1 MAEGR
6 DTSVAEDL
14 EQEIT
19 CAICHDHYTDP
30 KVLSCCHYYCK
41 ECVYRL
47 ALRTGLDKPFS
58 CPECRKDTTLPQ
70 GKVDGLQGAFFINRM
85 KQVHSKVERATGKVE
100 AKCEM
105 CSGAKA
111 EAFCR
116 QCVMF
121 ICAECVKQHQKMRV
135 FAGHKVSSLQEIK
148 EGGAKEVFVQEPTLP
163 TCQLHHEPMKIY
175 CFDCSHLIC
184 RDCSSKDH
192 LGHNY
197 EFVTVAGPAMK
208 KQLIQQLEPL
218 NKTRV
223 GLSRAVQEIQSTK
236 SEVKAQTQ
244 SVITRSVRSIDE
256 LKQILEDWKQELI
269 AQATNIEA
277 RKLGNLCSQEKGLSM
292 RSAEVQSVTDY
303 TVQCVEHSTDD
314 EIMCMHVELQ
324 SLIDRAIQEQQEGGR
339 SLEPVEEA
347 DMSVEVSCAEQLKQL
362 CQTKAKITLLPDRC
376 TITTQPDAEHK
387 VGKPSQ
393 VVVKTFFKDGTP
405 TKQPCNIQA
414 QLKSLVDRST
424 IQCQVEPVKGGEY
437 RVQFT
442 PTVRGRHQ
450 LTVTLNGQ
458 EVAGSPL
465 PVFVSIHPSQL
476 GKPVRV
482 ITGFQFA
489 RHVTVNSA
497 GETIV
502 TDKRTISVFNK
513 SGKKLRNC
521 ELSKYNILSYSWSG
535 AVDSDGCMYVTD
547 DEDGSRKVVKLSSD
561 LKLLCEVVLKEG
573 SKVRGVALVGDEIM
587 VCDRD
592 KCVMVYT
599 KELKYVRSIT
609 SNGDGSGQS
618 ISRVGISSD
627 QHGNVYICD
636 PDKSSSIHIFKNDG
650 GFLCSFGK
658 SVKLKNPLA
667 LCVSGQY
674 VYVSDYSG
682 HKIEVFT
689 TEGEHVAT
697 FGQGSNF
704 ANPLGVCVDD
714 DGFVYV
720 CDKSNNRLQVF

>member
-111 EAFCR
+111 EAFC
-116 QCVMF
+116 
-121 ICAECVKQHQKMRV
+121 
-135 FAGHKVSSLQEIK
+135 
-148 EGGAKEVFVQEPTLP
+148 
-163 TCQLHHEPMKIY
+163 
-175 CFDCSHLIC
+175 
-184 RDCSSKDH
+184 DH

-218 NKTRV
+218 KKTRV

-269 AQATNIEA
+269 AQAKNIEA

-324 SLIDRAIQEQQEGGR
+324 SLIDRAIQEGGR

-362 CQTKAKITLLPDRC
+362 CQTKAKITQLPLQC
-376 TITTQPDAEHK
+376 TITSQPDAEHK

-393 VVVKTFFKDGTP
+393 VVVNTCFAGGIP
-405 TKQPCNIQA
+405 TKRTRVIRSH
-414 QLKSLVDRST
+414 LKSVADGST

-489 RHVTVNSA
+489 RHVTVNST

-502 TDKRTISVFNK
+502 TDKRTISVFDK

-535 AVDSDGCMYVTD
+535 AVDSGGCMYVTD
-547 DEDGSRKVVKLSSD
+547 DEDGSRKVVKLSPD
-561 LKLLCEVVLKEG
+561 LKLLCEVILKEG
-573 SKVRGVALVGDEIM
+573 SKVRGVAVVGDEIM

-609 SNGDGSGQS
+609 SNGDGSGQA

-636 PDKSSSIHIFKNDG
+636 TDKSSIHIFKNDG

-658 SVKLKNPLA
+658 SVKLQNPLA

-720 CDKSNNRLQVF
+720 CDKSNNRLLIFFVQ